1 MKFYKGNDEYREPHP
16 RSDMIPPSKRI
27 MVFSLRYLTE
37 SEHQIIDTIWNKHR
51 TLSRYKIYIRH
62 KEKERKT
69 VSCSDIK
76 GLHLKH
82 CPECNDLFEQRLSEY
97 KMEKEDG

>member
-37 SEHQIIDTIWNKHR
+37 SEHKIIDTIWNKH
-51 TLSRYKIYIRH
+51 
-62 KEKERKT
+62 KT
-69 VSCSDIK
+69 SARMIAYFKQKDRC
-76 GLHLKH
+76 
-82 CPECNDLFEQRLSEY
+82 
-97 KMEKEDG
+97 